1 MLILK
6 MPALVKPL
14 CFPAVGS
21 FLMIIQLSALSAT
34 KTASD
39 MDMEAILSGIQYYNS
54 LIQSGEADMT
64 HTMIQKGAPMAE
76 KMNGNLMNGTYKY
89 HFMFDRNK
97 MRMDR
102 EQAETDRFRRY
113 TYIYFT
119 GQWEWEM
126 SEEYVN
132 GKSSILYIYNTT
144 VRSKFEQRD
153 PRDYGEFD
161 RDRFLNKNDFRVK
174 GQEKIDNIVCY
185 VLEHKNGKTRFWIAP
200 EQGFRVL
207 KTEYEYS
214 LGPHYKGEDGKERYG
229 IERNFISYEKHGE
242 VWFPKAVDHRIYY
255 IDKKGQKQLMVN
267 YKTEAKNIRLNHQ
280 IPKEKF
286 AIDLQHDA
294 DEIKVFLANSDEVLT
309 KEQFIERYDSV
320 IKSSNE

>member
-1 MLILK
+1 MKL
-6 MPALVKPL
+6 L
-14 CFPAVGS
+14 CFLAIGS
-21 FLMIIQLSALSAT
+21 FLIIIQPSAFSAT
-34 KTASD
+34 KTISNID
-39 MDMEAILSGIQYYNS
+39 MGVILSGIQHYNS
-54 LIQSGEADMT
+54 VIQSGEADMT
-64 HTMIQKGAPMAE
+64 HTMIQKAVPMTD
-76 KMNGNLMNGTYKY
+76 KKPVMNETYKY

-97 MRMDR
+97 MRMDTDQDQMKS
-102 EQAETDRFRRY
+102 EMKSDRFRHH

-309 KEQFIERYDSV
+309 KEQFIERYGSV

>member
-1 MLILK
+1 MLISKL
-6 MPALVKPL
+6 PAIKIL
-14 CFPAVGS
+14 CFLAISV
-21 FLMIIQLSALSAT
+21 FFIAIQLSAFSAT
-34 KTASD
+34 ETLSK
-39 MDMEAILSGIQYYNS
+39 MDMETILSGIKHYNS
-54 LIQSGEADMT
+54 LTQSGEADMT
-64 HTMIQKGAPMAE
+64 HTMIQKAVPMTN
-76 KMNGNLMNGTYKY
+76 KKSVMNETYKY

-102 EQAETDRFRRY
+102 EQVETDRIRHY

-119 GQWEWEM
+119 GQWEWDI
-126 SEEYVN
+126 SEQYVN
-132 GKSSILYIYNTT
+132 GKSYILYIYTT
-144 VRSKFEQRD
+144 TDRSKYEQRD
-153 PRDYGEFD
+153 PRGYGEFD
-161 RDRFLNKNDFRVK
+161 LNRFLNKNDFRIK

-185 VLEHKNGKTRFWIAP
+185 VLEHRDGKTRFWIAP
-200 EQGFRVL
+200 EQGFRAL
-207 KTEYEYS
+207 KTEYKYS
-214 LGPHYKGEDGKERYG
+214 LGPRYKGEDGKETYG
-229 IERNFISYEKHGE
+229 IERNFISYEKYGE
-242 VWFPKAVDHRIYY
+242 AWFPKAVDHRIYY

-294 DEIKVFLANSDEVLT
+294 DVIKVFLANSDEVLT